1 MISSFLQALGNYVD
15 AGGWV
20 MPPLMLATVV
30 LWFAL
35 GYRFAALR
43 RGTKRGARNLLRRF
57 EQGKLPHHDGVL
69 VDAARKALHLSITEG
84 DDLRPHLDDAFAE
97 TERELGKYRVL
108 ITSIV
113 LAAPL
118 LGLLGTVI
126 GMIETFDSLG
136 DMSLFSQSGG
146 IAGGISQAL
155 FTTQM
160 GLAVAIPGLIVSG
173 MLDRRQKDIEM
184 ELAQIKDILTARRAE
199 QTGI

>member
-84 DDLRPHLDDAFAE
+84 DDLRPHLD
-97 TERELGKYRVL
+97 LSL
-108 ITSIV
+108 IHI
-113 LAAPL
+113 
-118 LGLLGTVI
+118 
-126 GMIETFDSLG
+126 
-136 DMSLFSQSGG
+136 
-146 IAGGISQAL
+146 
-155 FTTQM
+155 
-160 GLAVAIPGLIVSG
+160 
-173 MLDRRQKDIEM
+173 
-184 ELAQIKDILTARRAE
+184 
-199 QTGI
+199 